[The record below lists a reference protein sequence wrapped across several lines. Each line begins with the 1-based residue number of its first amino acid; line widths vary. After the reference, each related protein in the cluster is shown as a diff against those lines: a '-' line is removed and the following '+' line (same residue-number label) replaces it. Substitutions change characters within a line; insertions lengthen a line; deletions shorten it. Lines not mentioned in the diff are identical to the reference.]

1 MEWISLKTKKNK
13 ETEAMETNSIN
24 DAVNH
29 PRHYTEGFA
38 PVTIECIDITRHMPF
53 TVGNA
58 FKYVWRAGKK
68 GGPEKTLEDLRKALW
83 YIQDAVQNDC
93 IADYPAAFAVFSLIP
108 KEDTFRWRALHHLA
122 NRLPCAA
129 ERTIEEWIEE
139 VEND

>member
-1 MEWISLKTKKNK
+1 
-13 ETEAMETNSIN
+13 METNSTN

-83 YIQDAVQNDC
+83 YIRDAVQHDR
-93 IADYPAAFAVFSLIP
+93 IADYPAALAVFNLIP
-108 KEDTFRWRALHHLA
+108 REDTFRWRALRHLV
-122 NRLPCAA
+122 NRRMSAA
-129 ERTIEEWIEE
+129 ERSVEEWIEE
-139 VEND
+139 VENA

>member
-1 MEWISLKTKKNK
+1 
-13 ETEAMETNSIN
+13 METNSIN

-68 GGPEKTLEDLRKALW
+68 GGPEKTMEDLRKALW
-83 YIQDAVQNDC
+83 YIRDAVQNEC

>member
-1 MEWISLKTKKNK
+1 
-13 ETEAMETNSIN
+13 METNSIN

-83 YIQDAVQNDC
+83 YIRDAVQNEC

>member
-1 MEWISLKTKKNK
+1 
-13 ETEAMETNSIN
+13 METNSIN

>member
-1 MEWISLKTKKNK
+1 
-13 ETEAMETNSIN
+13 METNSIN

-38 PVTIECIDITRHMPF
+38 PVTIECIDVTRHMPF

-83 YIQDAVQNDC
+83 YIQDAIQNGC
-93 IADYPAAFAVFSLIP
+93 TTEYPSALAIFRLIP
-108 KEDTFRWRALHHLA
+108 KEDTFRWRALRYLA
-122 NRLPCAA
+122 NGFPYDA
-129 ERTIEEWIEE
+129 ERTIEKWIEE
-139 VEND
+139 V